1 MGPVARKGEARDGSG
16 RAGFGPVQLR
26 FATQL
31 TGQQYVEQKA
41 WLTANL
47 ERCPLHPAGG
57 CHFSRHTPYERV
69 EPPGTFIARWY
80 CPEGHTTFSL
90 LPDFLASRLS
100 STLEEV
106 EAVASKMER
115 SEQSFEQQ
123 AQRLRPDIEPQGAVR
138 WARRR
143 VAAVLVALLA
153 IKGLQPQ
160 VLTGAAPTLGSLRQ
174 ALGVEQVLPAL
185 RELAGRQV
193 VWVPHPV
200 GLGPR
205 SRGRQS
211 GQGPR
216 QQEPGADSSR
226 LRR

>member
-1 MGPVARKGEARDGSG
+1 M
-16 RAGFGPVQLR
+16 QLR

-41 WLTANL
+41 WLSANL
-47 ERCPLHPAGG
+47 ERCPLHPGGG

-106 EAVASKMER
+106 EAVAGAVER
-115 SEQSFEQQ
+115 SEKSFEQQ
-123 AQRLRPDIEPQGAVR
+123 AQRLRPDIQQQGAVR
-138 WARRR
+138 WVRRR
-143 VAAVLVALLA
+143 VVAVLVALLA
-153 IKGLQPQ
+153 VKGLRPEVLAGAKPTLESFRQ
-160 VLTGAAPTLGSLRQ
+160 VLGLER
-174 ALGVEQVLPAL
+174 VVPAL

-193 VWVPHPV
+193 AWVPHPV

-205 SRGRQS
+205 PRGGES
-211 GQGPR
+211 GPGER
-216 QQEPGADSSR
+216 QQEAGADPAR
-226 LRR
+226 PQG

>member
-1 MGPVARKGEARDGSG
+1 M
-16 RAGFGPVQLR
+16 QLR

-41 WLTANL
+41 WRSANL
-47 ERCPLHPAGG
+47 ERCPLHPGGG

-106 EAVASKMER
+106 EAVAGAVER
-115 SEQSFEQQ
+115 SEKSFEQQ
-123 AQRLRPDIEPQGAVR
+123 AQRLRPDIQQQGAVR
-138 WARRR
+138 WVRRR
-143 VAAVLVALLA
+143 GVAVLVALLA
-153 IKGLQPQ
+153 VKGLRPELLAGAKPTLESFRQ
-160 VLTGAAPTLGSLRQ
+160 VLGIERVL
-174 ALGVEQVLPAL
+174 VEL

-193 VWVPHPV
+193 AWVPHPV

-205 SRGRQS
+205 PRS
-211 GQGPR
+211 GESGPGPR
-216 QQEPGADSSR
+216 QQEPGTDPSPPQV
-226 LRR
+226 